1 MTPRLQV
8 AVMVAGVVALVAW
21 ALFKGC
27 PAAVQSLWGG

>member
-1 MTPRLQV
+1 MSPRLQV
-8 AVMVAGVVALVAW
+8 AAMVAGAVALVVW